1 MSLRHLDNLPA
12 NLLLDLDEALDLS
25 AYFTNQPLDRFVAAA
40 EWGTDM
46 LEANEATHAAPAS
59 RENTPTLA
67 TPAVLQSTLL
77 SR

>member
-12 NLLLDLDEALDLS
+12 NLLLDLDEA
-25 AYFTNQPLDRFVAAA
+25 
-40 EWGTDM
+40 